1 MSAICAKNATEKQ
14 LKTQQKILVAILR
27 PPQGNKTPWL
37 GNPQDVQTYLTGLQ
51 WVLMRSPSQEKQ
63 WQKSTAGEPATRP
76 TLTPPPPQ
84 KTLPTSLMCP
94 SSSVTVFFKGRKKR
108 GETPQTL
115 KGLESSQNLGGK
127 TPPCTFPAGPMAFL
141 RGALGQ
147 GPAPLLGF
155 QWKREQN
162 FTVGALTE
170 AGWNRE
176 LWKYGWPEHPHRE
189 KIISVETLKHCSNES
204 TKKLVLANKC
214 CSNSNFVPT

>member
-1 MSAICAKNATEKQ
+1 MTGKPSRRTDVPYRAAMSSHEVALTR
-14 LKTQQKILVAILR
+14 KTVAEEHR
-27 PPQGNKTPWL
+27 WGACYKAHP
-37 GNPQDVQTYLTGLQ
+37 Y
-51 WVLMRSPSQEKQ
+51 
-63 WQKSTAGEPATRP
+63 
-76 TLTPPPPQ
+76 PPPPQ

-176 LWKYGWPEHPHRE
+176 L
-189 KIISVETLKHCSNES
+189 
-204 TKKLVLANKC
+204 
-214 CSNSNFVPT
+214 